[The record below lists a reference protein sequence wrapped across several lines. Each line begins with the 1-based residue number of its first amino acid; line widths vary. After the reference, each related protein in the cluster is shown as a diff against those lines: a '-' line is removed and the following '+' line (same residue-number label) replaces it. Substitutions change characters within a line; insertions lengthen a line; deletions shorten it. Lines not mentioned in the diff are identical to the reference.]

1 MACAGTDR
9 VERALV
15 EASQKLVEIFEKKI
29 QSKLAE
35 IWGEEI
41 DAGTQEA

>member
-1 MACAGTDR
+1 LACAGTDR

-15 EASQKLVEIFEKKI
+15 EANWKLMELYEKTI

-35 IWGEEI
+35 IWGA
-41 DAGTQEA
+41 DK

>member
-1 MACAGTDR
+1 
-9 VERALV
+9 LV
-15 EASQKLVEIFEKKI
+15 EASQKLMELFEKKI
-29 QSKLAE
+29 QSKRAE